1 MKHVDSSRPALTVA
15 ANVALVI
22 VSMALAIGLA
32 EFGLRVAHFEYHLYP
47 TVQFGW
53 PDATALRDDYRA
65 DPDVIWVTPDFD
77 EKLDLARR
85 GHPAIVFM
93 GDSCTEYG
101 SYPWK
106 TLERLQSAMPAI
118 ATGVVLGVGGWSS
131 EQGLTLLRRDVLA
144 LKPTLVTIYYGWN
157 DHWVALGPTDPD
169 LTLAHRLL
177 WLADHSRIAALW
189 MKFRMGVSGPISER
203 PNRVPIDRYRANLR
217 DMIREAQ
224 ASGILVVVITAPSN
238 HVRGH
243 EPAYLSNRFLR
254 RVDELVPLHQAYT
267 EATRAVARDNG
278 ALLCDAAATFDGV
291 ESRAPLFWADGIH
304 LTETGNQ
311 VMADLLARC
320 IAQAVKR

>member
-1 MKHVDSSRPALTVA
+1 MDSSRRARTVVTS
-15 ANVALVI
+15 VALVI
-22 VSMALAIGLA
+22 VSVAFAVGLA
-32 EFGLRVAHFEYHLYP
+32 EFGLRVVHFEYHLYP

-65 DPDVIWVTPDFD
+65 DPDVMWVTRDFD

-106 TLERLQSAMPAI
+106 TLERLQATAPAI

-177 WLADHSRIAALW
+177 WLGDHSRIAALW
-189 MKFRMGVSGPISER
+189 MKVRMGVSGSIAER
-203 PNRVPIDRYRANLR
+203 PNRVPIDRYRAN
-217 DMIREAQ
+217 IQNIVREAQ
-224 ASGILVVVITAPSN
+224 ASGIRVVVITAPSN

-254 RVDELVPLHQAYT
+254 SVDELVPLHQAYT
-267 EATRAVARDNG
+267 EATRAAARDNG
-278 ALLCDAAATFDGV
+278 ATLCDAAATFDRV
-291 ESRAPLFWADGIH
+291 ESKRPLFWADGIH
-304 LTETGNQ
+304 LTEAGDH

-320 IAQAVKR
+320 ILQAVKH